1 MKELLF
7 SVTKKDFDITWFSGT
22 GNGGQNRN
30 NRHKCCRIQHKESG
44 AIGTGQEERSREQN
58 QKNAFNRLVE
68 SKKFQT
74 WLKIKTAE
82 ASMDKEKIREEINRI
97 VDESMKEY
105 NLKVEYYTPE

>member
-7 SVTKKDFDITWFSGT
+7 SLTKKDFEMTWFSGT

-44 AIGTGQEERSREQN
+44 AMGTGQEERSREQN
-58 QKNAFNRLVE
+58 QKNAFYRLIE
-68 SKKFQT
+68 NKKFQT
-74 WLKIKTAE
+74 WLKIKAAE
-82 ASMDKEKIREEINRI
+82 TSVDKEKIREEINRI
-97 VDESMKEY
+97 VDKAIEED